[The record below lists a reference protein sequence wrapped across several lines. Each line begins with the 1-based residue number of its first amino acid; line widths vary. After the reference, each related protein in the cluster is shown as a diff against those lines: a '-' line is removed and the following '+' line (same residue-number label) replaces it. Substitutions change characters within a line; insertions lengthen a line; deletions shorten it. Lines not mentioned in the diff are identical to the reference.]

1 MEAQPARLIAIASAR
16 PDGATILALG
26 LAGVLSRTERTLLID
41 LNVERAEIA
50 PLLDIE
56 ESRTVY
62 HLAYNSQLS
71 PVTQEELEDTVV
83 WREGLAVLPGV
94 ADPAQAEQVRTHFV
108 TGLIGAAQAGF
119 KHVVC
124 DIGRIRP
131 DLPAAAVADLFLW
144 VVAPTPLG
152 IWAFDRAFHHARDA
166 EAEWLGQFQAVV
178 NQQAPDALDG
188 VGGYLSRE
196 YGLHVLGDL
205 PYEPNFWRRQQL
217 SHSLRALSVEIRD
230 QARYQRAYGPEALRT
245 REALQRLVGASMSA
259 TAPQAINR
267 VEA

>member
-1 MEAQPARLIAIASAR
+1 MATQHPQLIAIASAR
-16 PDGATILALG
+16 PDGSTTLALG
-26 LAGVLSRTERTLLID
+26 LAGLLSRTERTLLVD
-41 LNVERAEIA
+41 LNLERAEIA
-50 PLLDIE
+50 PLLDID
-56 ESRTVY
+56 ESRTVF
-62 HLAYNSQLS
+62 HLAYNAQLS
-71 PVTQEELEDTVV
+71 PVTQQELEDNVV

-94 ADPAQAEQVRTHFV
+94 ADPAQAEQVRSHFV

-152 IWAFDRAFHHARDA
+152 IWAFDRAFRHAREA
-166 EAEWLGQFQAVV
+166 EAPWLGQVQVVV

-188 VGGYLSRE
+188 VSGYLSRE
-196 YGLHVLGDL
+196 YRLHVLGDL
-205 PYEPNFWRRQQL
+205 SYEPNFWRRQQL
-217 SHSLRALSVEIRD
+217 SHSLRALNVEIRD
-230 QARYQRAYGPEALRT
+230 PARYQRAYGPEALGT
-245 REALQRLVGASMSA
+245 REALERLVAASMSEA
-259 TAPQAINR
+259 APQAINR